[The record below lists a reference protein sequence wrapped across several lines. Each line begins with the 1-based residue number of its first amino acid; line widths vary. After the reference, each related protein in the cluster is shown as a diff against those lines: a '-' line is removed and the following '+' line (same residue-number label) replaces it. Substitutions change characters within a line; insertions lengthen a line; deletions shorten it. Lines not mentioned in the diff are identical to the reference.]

1 MSGLEMWCAP
11 SVSDLRPSSTV
22 RLPCI
27 DTAASQAECIVALH
41 TCSDQSVHGSPA
53 RLLPV
58 ELSPAGPG
66 AGRHPRV
73 PPALFKPAPP
83 VSTQVPPWRPL
94 DTPASP
100 SRNGLHLLLRVCE
113 ALDPAGEHCSVV
125 LSAAMGTKRAASP
138 SELLGQLCSS
148 PQPTSRASLTPGSA
162 AKRVR
167 RMSSGGRGGALER
180 ATISGPCTNP
190 DCERPLVSPQWR
202 KGPPSNPILCN
213 ACGTRWL
220 RNGTLKPLV
229 VSGVFGGGRGTGVV
243 CY

>member
-1 MSGLEMWCAP
+1 M
-11 SVSDLRPSSTV
+11 
-22 RLPCI
+22 
-27 DTAASQAECIVALH
+27 
-41 TCSDQSVHGSPA
+41 HGSPA

-66 AGRHPRV
+66 AGRHSRA

-229 VSGVFGGGRGTGVV
+229 VSGVFGRGMGTGVL
-243 CY
+243 CYRKDM